1 MNTALLLKSCDQP
14 ELAASRNIARLAV
27 RSLHAELVL
36 YPKPGLVSLRDNG
49 AHRDMNA
56 TTFMRSVFALRHY
69 FAQIAL
75 AGMRKARMAELRRLG
90 VAAETRMLHAT
101 GG

>member
-1 MNTALLLKSCDQP
+1 MAWHLFEVVQQYQDEKLLQEISDNSRRG
-14 ELAASRNIARLAV
+14 LA
-27 RSLHAELVL
+27 E
-36 YPKPGLVSLRDNG
+36 LVSLRDNG

-75 AGMRKARMAELRRLG
+75 AGMRKALVVATSKKEEPEAERNG
-90 VAAETRMLHAT
+90 
-101 GG
+101 